1 MGRSVSYAPGSEI
14 VLYSYVDS
22 TGDDHLDQIN
32 FDDCV
37 DYLQSSLIESF
48 PSMYESD
55 EWVGREDRALT
66 ENRLVYVGISE
77 YCGAISVWVK
87 PKTSYDAYVQS
98 FGSRFARQI
107 EDKLKI
113 IVRNVFGVRLSKVGT
128 FLNGE
133 SVYIAD

>member
-1 MGRSVSYAPGSEI
+1 MGRSVSYASGSEI
-14 VLYSYVDS
+14 VLYSYVDN
-22 TGDDHLDQIN
+22 TGDDYLDQII

-77 YCGAISVWVK
+77 YCGTISVWVK
-87 PKTSYDAYVQS
+87 PKNDYDAYVQS

-113 IVRNVFGVRLSKVGT
+113 IVRNAFGVRLSRIGK
-128 FLNGE
+128 FSNGE